1 MSKAIKVAVSS
12 SVLAVASMAPF
23 GVSAKSSLQ
32 AADSLE
38 KQVLAISI
46 LNSIDHDF
54 PYDIT
59 QPECS
64 DS

>member
-32 AADSLE
+32 AADSIE
-38 KQVLAISI
+38 KQVLAISTGACY
-46 LNSIDHDF
+46 IDSKFHR
-54 PYDIT
+54 
-59 QPECS
+59 S
-64 DS
+64 